1 MHCRYSVA
9 IGTPAKMPS
18 QAPSSMDGPKGMPP
32 CTSTFLLASST
43 RLIAPSQ
50 PRHAATPSDAT
61 GDFPAMPTSTDG
73 MDEKTEREYAMA
85 LAQGMSLPFVDLTEY
100 KIDKEVVSMVPDD
113 LCRRNQLLPLSIVN
127 GRITVAMADPKNFSA
142 IDDVSATTGMPV
154 IPMVAMPSQV
164 KDAINR
170 YLRANAELTELSH
183 EIAATAKKEVDLESD
198 SGEDASPVARFV
210 SLLINQAIDDH
221 CSDIHIEPQED
232 GLLVRYRIDGV
243 LHVFQKAPK
252 AMTQGVISRIK
263 VMAEMD
269 IGERR
274 KPQDG
279 RITVKHNGQKVDL
292 RVAALPTVW
301 GEKIVMRI
309 LSTPSGNLKVEDLNF
324 SQRNFDV
331 FSKAYNRPYGLVLV
345 TGPTGSGKSTTLY
358 ATLGDVARPE
368 INIITVEDPVEFRM
382 KGINQV
388 QVNNKAGMTFAA
400 ALRSILRA
408 DPDVVLIG
416 EIRDQETA
424 NIAIEASLTGHL
436 VLSTLHTN
444 DAPSAVT
451 RLTEMGVEPFLLSS
465 SLAAVMAQRLA
476 RRLCKKCK
484 RQDTATEVELKMMG
498 VPHMSGTP
506 LPTVWRPV
514 GCRECTNTGYSGRV
528 AIQQVMGVD
537 AKMEDLIA
545 RGATSL
551 EIEKIARENG
561 MTSLR
566 EDGWQ
571 KALQGITSVDE
582 VLRVTV

>member
-1 MHCRYSVA
+1 MSDAGSGSRFPFLKRNRNDD
-9 IGTPAKMPS
+9 TPSDFS
-18 QAPSSMDGPKGMPP
+18 QRMDLNSPVTGEINQIF
-32 CTSTFLLASST
+32 T
-43 RLIAPSQ
+43 PSQ
-50 PRHAATPSDAT
+50 PRHAAAPSDAT
-61 GDFPAMPTSTDG
+61 SDFPAMPTSTEG
-73 MDEKTEREYAMA
+73 MDENTEREYAMA
-85 LAQGMSLPFVDLTEY
+85 LAQGMSLPFVDLNEY
-100 KIDKEVVSMVPDD
+100 QVDKEVISMVPDD

-127 GRITVAMADPKNFSA
+127 GRITVAMANPKNFAA
-142 IDDVSATTGMPV
+142 IDDVSASTGMPV

-263 VMAEMD
+263 VMSDMD

-358 ATLGDVARPE
+358 ATLGDVAKPE

-382 KGINQV
+382 RGINQV

-416 EIRDQETA
+416 EIRDQETISTA
-424 NIAIEASLTGHL
+424 LTAVETGHL
-436 VLSTLHTN
+436 VFATLHTQ
-444 DAPSAVT
+444 DAGSTVDRLIDVYPENQQQQIRVQVASTLRAVIVQT
-451 RLTEMGVEPFLLSS
+451 LIPRASGHGRAP
-465 SLAAVMAQRLA
+465 
-476 RRLCKKCK
+476 
-484 RQDTATEVELKMMG
+484 ATEVMINNPAVAALIRSGKAHQIRTVLQSGEKEGMHTLDQDLARLVNKG
-498 VPHMSGTP
+498 VITFEDA
-506 LPTVWRPV
+506 LVKV
-514 GCRECTNTGYSGRV
+514 QVREEFEKLCG
-528 AIQQVMGVD
+528 
-537 AKMEDLIA
+537 A
-545 RGATSL
+545 RKSF
-551 EIEKIARENG
+551 
-561 MTSLR
+561 
-566 EDGWQ
+566 
-571 KALQGITSVDE
+571 
-582 VLRVTV
+582 